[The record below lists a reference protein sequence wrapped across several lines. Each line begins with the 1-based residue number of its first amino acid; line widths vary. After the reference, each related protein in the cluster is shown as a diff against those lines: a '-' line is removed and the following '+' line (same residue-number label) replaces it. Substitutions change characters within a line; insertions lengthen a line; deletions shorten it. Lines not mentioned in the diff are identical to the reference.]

1 MRGVQR
7 LMLTCDVELRSCAL
21 GFNFH
26 LGRKSGTLN
35 AKMPN
40 LSSARPRDSS
50 HERRRGGQVVLFTS
64 SRTQCSLDG
73 FVKFVLSE
81 NATASKI
88 QDVRG
93 SAFGRV

>member
-1 MRGVQR
+1 M
-7 LMLTCDVELRSCAL
+7 
-21 GFNFH
+21 
-26 LGRKSGTLN
+26 
-35 AKMPN
+35 
-40 LSSARPRDSS
+40 
-50 HERRRGGQVVLFTS
+50 LFTS

-73 FVKFVLSE
+73 FVKVVLSE